1 MRKCILVGMHLKHFE
16 YGSKYSQ
23 NYASA
28 LFHHF
33 AALLLIFPRTLYFE
47 VSCPPDTLLR
57 SKLSPGHL
65 TAKQTVPSQG
75 GQSTWRG
82 VTLLR
87 SKVSGADS
95 LLRSNLPLGDTS
107 LREAS
112 YFVTFRNQTKP
123 RVKFKPET
131 LYIGNLRNTWT
142 YLIPFASH
150 PTEGHN

>member
-33 AALLLIFPRTLYFE
+33 AALLLIFPRTLYFKVSYPTDTLLQ

-57 SKLSPGHL
+57 SKLSLGHL

-75 GQSTWRG
+75 GQSTSRG
-82 VTLLR
+82 VH
-87 SKVSGADS
+87 
-95 LLRSNLPLGDTS
+95 
-107 LREAS
+107 
-112 YFVTFRNQTKP
+112 
-123 RVKFKPET
+123 
-131 LYIGNLRNTWT
+131 
-142 YLIPFASH
+142 FASKQSVRGGQF
-150 PTEGHN
+150 TAK